1 MGSDQ
6 CVKTGHWSL
15 PKLEYVKRVSSID
28 VAKLAGV
35 SQSSV
40 SRVFSPNAK
49 VSAEK
54 RERIL
59 EAARQL
65 GYKPNALARSLITQS
80 TNLIGVVVADVA
92 SLFYANFLSALSSRL
107 GELGKQV
114 ILFNVGLEQTA
125 DNVLPTLLEYRVDAL
140 IIAATTLSAD
150 MAAECA
156 QYGTPVI
163 LFNRAVKL
171 DQVSS
176 IGVDNLAGGQ
186 QIAELLLQNDHR
198 RFAYIA
204 GIESTQ
210 TNRYRER
217 GFMSRLMENGI
228 DENDIFQEQG
238 DYSYE
243 SGFAAAKRLLE
254 REDRPDAIFCA
265 SDPMAFGAIDAA
277 HSLGLSVPENVSI
290 AGFDNVP
297 QAAWNSYQLTTI
309 AQPIEALLDSTL
321 EVLSQRLDESKDFQ
335 PKIEHFP
342 GELLVRGSVK
352 LKEG

>member
-1 MGSDQ
+1 M
-6 CVKTGHWSL
+6 
-15 PKLEYVKRVSSID
+15 KRVSSID

-35 SQSSV
+35 SQSTV
-40 SRVFSPNAK
+40 SRVFSPNAN

-80 TNLIGVVVADVA
+80 TNLIGIVVADVS
-92 SLFYANFLSALSSRL
+92 SLFYANFLSALANRL
-107 GELGKQV
+107 RELRKQV
-114 ILFNVGLEQTA
+114 ILFNVGLDQTA
-125 DNVLPTLLEYRVDAL
+125 DEVLPTLLEYRVDAL

-186 QIAELLLQNDHR
+186 QIADLFLQNDLQ

-204 GIESTQ
+204 GIENTQ
-210 TNRYRER
+210 TNRYREQ
-217 GFMSRLMENGI
+217 GFMSRLIENGV
-228 DENDIFQEQG
+228 DENDILREQG

-243 SGFAAAKRLLE
+243 SGFAAARRLLE

-277 HSLGLSVPENVSI
+277 RSLGLDVPTDVSI

-297 QAAWNSYQLTTI
+297 QAEWGSYQLTTI
-309 AQPIEALLDSTL
+309 AQPIDALLDSTL
-321 EVLSQRLDESKDFQ
+321 AVLSQRLSENNSFE

-342 GELLVRGSVK
+342 GELLVRKSVK
-352 LKEG
+352 LKDAEPI